1 MRKFPLLRTSYFILM
16 MLAFQVFSFAQDQ
29 TTSKIDLGKDT
40 ISRTDVI
47 GAKNTYLNSLK
58 AFGQKATEQINL
70 PVDKLSA
77 IVDACNKN
85 NISDVAVIIITLRQS
100 DIARYRRLN
109 PTSTA
114 TDAELK
120 GSQMLV
126 FKVPRQAF
134 AGAAAAKVKLSNN
147 NPLMLSLLSAGLV
160 LLDKP
165 FTGLSPAS
173 GNLYFSFGSIC
184 PPPASCDTL

>member
-77 IVDACNKN
+77 IVDACKMN
-85 NISDVAVIIITLRQS
+85 NISDLAVIIITLRQS
-100 DIARYRRLN
+100 DIARYRRMN

-114 TDAELK
+114 TDAEL
-120 GSQMLV
+120 
-126 FKVPRQAF
+126 R
-134 AGAAAAKVKLSNN
+134 
-147 NPLMLSLLSAGLV
+147 
-160 LLDKP
+160 
-165 FTGLSPAS
+165 
-173 GNLYFSFGSIC
+173 
-184 PPPASCDTL
+184 

>member
-1 MRKFPLLRTSYFILM
+1 MRKFLLLRTSYFILM

-29 TTSKIDLGKDT
+29 TISKIDLGKDT

-58 AFGQKATEQINL
+58 AFGQKATEQITL
-70 PVDKLSA
+70 PVDKLSV
-77 IVDACNKN
+77 IVDACKMN
-85 NISDVAVIIITLRQS
+85 NISGLAVIIITLRQS
-100 DIARYRRLN
+100 DIARYRRMN

-134 AGAAAAKVKLSNN
+134 TGAAAAKTSLSKS
-147 NPLMLSLLSAGLV
+147 NPLLISLLSAGLV

-165 FTGLSPAS
+165 YANLSPFS
-173 GNLYFSFGSIC
+173 GDMYFSFGTIC